1 MWTNT
6 YENADLLIFTKE
18 ILNGKLH
25 FSCSDMSVHVIPW
38 IKSYFTLEPLQEEL
52 NLRKINFNYQWN

>member
-6 YENADLLIFTKE
+6 YEKADLLIFTKE

-25 FSCSDMSVHVIPW
+25 FLFSDVSVHVIPW
-38 IKSYFTLEPLQEEL
+38 IKSYFTLEPLHEKL
-52 NLRKINFNYQWN
+52 NLRKTNFSYQWN